1 LSENEPTGAPF
12 PHQVFKAVTEA
23 RASDYPPPFSSSEV
37 VAAPTDAPDERIDV
51 GVLIVGGGPAGLAC
65 AIRLGQLLEDDPA
78 TAERLGEVPVAL
90 VDKGKQPGSHLLS
103 GAVMN
108 PRAVRRLFR
117 DRPDQL
123 EGLPTYGEVH
133 GEGVYLLT
141 RKRALRIPPPP
152 TLRNHGNWVV
162 SISQMCRYL
171 SELAEGGGT
180 FVLPETSADRLLV
193 DHGRVVGIRSG
204 DKGRGK
210 EGEPLGNFEPG
221 SDIVA
226 QVTVLA
232 EGTAGHLTGAALD
245 HFGLNGPEPQIWEL
259 GVKEVWRVPKPLTRI
274 VHTMG
279 WPLRKP
285 AKYREFGGSWLY
297 PMGDDM
303 VSLGFVAGLDYRD
316 VELSVHDLLQEFK
329 THPFVRK
336 MLDGGERVAWGAKT
350 ITSGGWHALPS
361 SLGAPGLLLAGESAG
376 LVDLARLKGVHYA
389 IESGRLAAEAAYR
402 SLQRGESPGRIG
414 AFDEYDSEV
423 RNGYLGKSLREVR
436 NMRQAFEKGFFVGG
450 GLASA
455 MTVSKGK
462 FPPGELHNHPD
473 AEAPLLRSGRA
484 AHYPAPDGVLTFD
497 KLSSVF
503 ASGNRTRD
511 DQPNHVRIER
521 NVPRDVAEM
530 WAWMC
535 PAQVYE
541 VGDDHGDGTVE
552 VRLTPSNCVQ
562 CGAITARGGRLTPP
576 EGGSGPEYTLT

>member
-1 LSENEPTGAPF
+1 MGRGTP
-12 PHQVFKAVTEA
+12 AVEI
-23 RASDYPPPFSSSEV
+23 RAADFPPPFSSSEV
-37 VAAPTDAPDERIDV
+37 IAAPTDQPDDRIEV

-65 AIRLGQLLEDDPA
+65 ALRLGQLLEADPA

-108 PRAVRRLFR
+108 PRAIRRLFKG
-117 DRPDQL
+117 RPQQL
-123 EGLPTYGEVH
+123 DGVPTYGEVP

-141 RKRALRIPPPP
+141 RTRAARIPPPP
-152 TLRNHGNWVV
+152 TLRNHGNWII

-171 SELAEGGGT
+171 AEQAEAGGT
-180 FVLPETSADRLLV
+180 FVLPETAADRLLIE
-193 DHGRVVGIRSG
+193 HGRVVGIRSG

-221 SDIVA
+221 ADIVA

-259 GVKEVWRVPKPLTRI
+259 GVKEIWRVAKPLDKI

-285 AKYREFGGSWLY
+285 AKFREFGGSWIY

-303 VSLGFVAGLDYRD
+303 VSLGFVVGLDYRD
-316 VELSVHDLLQEFK
+316 IELSAHDLLQEFK
-329 THPFVRK
+329 THPFVRGI
-336 MLDGGERVAWGAKT
+336 LEGGERVAWGAKT
-350 ITSGGWHALPS
+350 ITSGGWNAMPRR
-361 SLGAPGLLLAGESAG
+361 LGAPGLLLAGESAG

-402 SLQRGESPGRIG
+402 SLQRGENPGRIG
-414 AFDEYDSEV
+414 AFDAYDNDV
-423 RNGYLGKSLREVR
+423 RTGYLGKSLREVR

-450 GLASA
+450 GLASL
-455 MTVSKGK
+455 MTVTKGK
-462 FPPGELHNHPD
+462 LPPKEFHNEPN
-473 AEAPLLRSGRA
+473 AAAPLLRTGRGS
-484 AHYPAPDGVLTFD
+484 HYPAPDGALTFD

-521 NVPRDVAEM
+521 RVPRDVAEM

-541 VGDDHGDGTVE
+541 VGEENGDGTVD
-552 VRLTPSNCVQ
+552 VNLTPSNCVQ

>member
-1 LSENEPTGAPF
+1 MGRGSVAAEI
-12 PHQVFKAVTEA
+12 
-23 RASDYPPPFSSSEV
+23 RAADFPPPFSSAEV
-37 VAAPTDAPDERIDV
+37 IAAPTDAPDERIDV

-108 PRAVRRLFR
+108 PRAVRRLFQG
-117 DRPDQL
+117 RPEQL
-123 EGLPTYGEVH
+123 AGVPTYGEVS
-133 GEGVYLLT
+133 GERVYLLT
-141 RKRALRIPPPP
+141 RTRALRIPPPP
-152 TLRNHGNWVV
+152 TLRNHGNWIV

-171 SELAEGGGT
+171 AEQAEAGGA

-210 EGEPLGNFEPG
+210 EGEQLGNFEPG
-221 SDIVA
+221 ADIVA
-226 QVTVLA
+226 KVTVLA

-245 HFGLNGPEPQIWEL
+245 HFGIQGREPQIWEL
-259 GVKEVWRVPKPLTRI
+259 GVKEVWRVQKPLRKI
-274 VHTMG
+274 VHTLG

-303 VSLGFVAGLDYRD
+303 VSLGFVVGLDYRD
-316 VELSVHDLLQEFK
+316 VELSAHDLLQEFK
-329 THPFVRK
+329 THAFVRGI
-336 MLDGGERVAWGAKT
+336 LDGGERIAWGAKT
-350 ITSGGWHALPS
+350 ITSGGWHAMPRT
-361 SLGAPGLLLAGESAG
+361 LGAPGLLLTGESAG
-376 LVDLARLKGVHYA
+376 LVDLARLKGLHYA
-389 IESGRLAAEAAYR
+389 IESGRLAAESAFR
-402 SLQRGESPGRIG
+402 SLQRGENPGRIG
-414 AFDEYDSEV
+414 AFDGYDAEV
-423 RNGYLGKSLREVR
+423 RNGYLGQSLREVR

-450 GLASA
+450 ALASG
-455 MTVSKGK
+455 MTVTKGK
-462 FPPGELHNHPD
+462 LPPKEFHNVPN
-473 AEAPLLRSGRA
+473 AAAPLLRTGRA
-484 AHYPAPDGVLTFD
+484 ARYPAPDGRLTFD

-521 NVPRDVAEM
+521 QVPREVAEM

-541 VGDDHGDGTVE
+541 VGEADGGGTVE
-552 VRLTPSNCVQ
+552 VKLTPSNCVQ